1 MNRRE
6 IILAG
11 IATGMATG
19 LPLRAFAQDG
29 FPNRPMR
36 LIVPFS
42 PGGVVDVIARLWVEE
57 MRGLGTFVVE
67 NQGGAGGVT
76 GAHNVARAS
85 GDGYT
90 MLLGNTSTQVVNP
103 LVMANPPYDPTK
115 AFKTIS
121 IIANSA
127 VAVAVNPSVPVK
139 TLAELVAH
147 IKANKDKVSY
157 GSPGAGTLTHLTG
170 EIFKQLAET
179 PELAHVPYRGAGP
192 GITDLVAGHIPTMM
206 LNITSQVL
214 ELHRTDKIRIIA
226 VCTPKRIG
234 VLPDV
239 PAAAETMP
247 QLVAQLF
254 TGLFVPASTPGDI
267 IEKAAAVNKAA
278 MASKPFQQKLVEAG
292 FEPVNDT
299 PAEAQKFVDAEI
311 SRLGPL
317 IKSTGF
323 KPAG

>member
-6 IILAG
+6 LLLAG
-11 IATGMATG
+11 LAAG
-19 LPLRAFAQDG
+19 LPFPAFAQDT
-29 FPNRPMR
+29 FPNRPIR

-42 PGGVVDVIARLWVEE
+42 PGGVVDVIGRLWVEE
-57 MRGLGTFVVE
+57 MRGLGTFVIE

-76 GAHNVARAS
+76 GAHNVARAA

-103 LVMANPPYDPTK
+103 LVMATPPYDPAK

-127 VAVAVNPSVPVK
+127 VAFAVNPNVPAK
-139 TLAELVAH
+139 TIAELVAY
-147 IKANKDKVSY
+147 IKANKEKVSY

-170 EIFKQLAET
+170 EIFKQLAGT

-192 GITDLVAGHIPTMM
+192 GISDLVAGHIPTMM
-206 LNITSQVL
+206 LNVTSQVL
-214 ELHRTDKIRIIA
+214 ELHRANNIRIIA
-226 VCTPKRIG
+226 VCTPQRIG

-247 QLVAQLF
+247 LLIAQLF
-254 TGLFVPASTPGDI
+254 TGLFVPASTPSDI
-267 IEKAAAVNKAA
+267 IEKVASVNKAA
-278 MASKPFQQKLVEAG
+278 MASKAFQQKLIEAG

-311 SRLGPL
+311 ARLGPL